1 MTLLQLFSTK
11 KTGDDA
17 ERIAE
22 RFLLRHGLKLGARN
36 YRCRHGEIDLIMQ
49 DSETLVFV
57 EVRLRKPLRGKVDFG
72 GALAS
77 ITASKQAKIIATAQH
92 YLAGMKQLP
101 PCRFDVVLLNG
112 LNVTNVEWLKGAFE
126 A

>member
-1 MTLLQLFSTK
+1 MTLRQLFSTK
-11 KTGDDA
+11 KIGDDA

-22 RFLLRHGLKLGARN
+22 RFLIRHNLKLVARN
-36 YRCRHGEIDLIMQ
+36 YRCRYGEIDLIMRH
-49 DSETLVFV
+49 DETLTFV
-57 EVRLRKPLRGKVDFG
+57 EVRLRKSLRGTADFG

-77 ITASKQAKIIATAQH
+77 ITSLKQAKIIATAQH
-92 YLAGMKQLP
+92 YLAGMKHQP

-112 LNVTNVEWLKGAFE
+112 LNVQDVEWIKSAFD

>member
-92 YLAGMKQLP
+92 YLADMKHLP

-112 LNVTNVEWLKGAFE
+112 LDVTNVEWMKSAFE

>member
-22 RFLLRHGLKLGARN
+22 RFLTRHSLKLVARN
-36 YRCRHGEIDLIMQ
+36 YRCRYGEIDLIMQ
-49 DSETLVFV
+49 DRESLVFV
-57 EVRLRKPLRGKVDFG
+57 EVRLRKPLRGKADFG

-77 ITASKQAKIIATAQH
+77 ITTSKQAKIIATAQH

-112 LNVTNVEWLKGAFE
+112 LNVQDVEWIRAAFD

>member
-22 RFLLRHGLKLGARN
+22 RFLIRHGLKLGARN

-49 DSETLVFV
+49 DGETLVFV
-57 EVRLRKPLRGKVDFG
+57 EVRLRKPMRGKGDFG

-77 ITASKQAKIIATAQH
+77 ITAAKQAKIIATAQH
-92 YLAGMKQLP
+92 YLAGMKHLP

-112 LNVTNVEWLKGAFE
+112 LNVQDVEWLTSAFE

>member
-77 ITASKQAKIIATAQH
+77 ITTSKQAKIIATAQH

-112 LNVTNVEWLKGAFE
+112 LNVTNVEWLKSAFE